1 MVDGQ
6 LGEFL
11 RARREAV
18 HPGEVGLDAGPRL
31 RRVPGLRR
39 EEVALR
45 AGISSEYY
53 IRLEQG
59 RERRPSPQVVS
70 ALARALLLDHAAE
83 DYLRRLAGL
92 SRDPDARPLTASR
105 DVAGFVG
112 ALPAN
117 PALAHDRVLE
127 VIEANPLARLRSPGF
142 HPGVNLVRAAFLD
155 DDFAALYRNRDEMR
169 MRFVAYLRLQAATP
183 PQDARLAPLVA
194 ELGAVSPEFAARWA
208 QHDVTPASS
217 GTNRFRHPLVGDF
230 DLFFERLCYAGS
242 DDPVLVIY
250 HAAPGTPGETAL
262 RELARLGAPLPSA
275 QNPLDDIQSRQ
286 TSATSRQPASMVS
299 E

>member
-18 HPGEVGLDAGPRL
+18 HPADVGLETGVRR

-45 AGISSEYY
+45 SGISAEYY

-59 RERRPSPQVVS
+59 RERRPSPRVVA

-83 DYLRRLAGL
+83 DYLRLLAGL
-92 SRDPDARPLTASR
+92 SRDPQGRPLTTSADMAALVGSL
-105 DVAGFVG
+105 AGT
-112 ALPAN
+112 PAF
-117 PALAHDRVLE
+117 AHDRVLE
-127 VIEANPLARLRSPGF
+127 VIESNPLARALSPVF
-142 HPGVNLVRAAFLD
+142 SPGVNLMRAVFLD
-155 DDFAALYRNRDEMR
+155 SRLGELYLNLDEMR
-169 MRFVAYLRLQAATP
+169 MRLVAYLRLQAAAP
-183 PQDARLAPLVA
+183 PQDPRLAPLVA
-194 ELGAVSPEFAARWA
+194 ELSDASPDFAALWA
-208 QHDVTPASS
+208 RHDVTPASS
-217 GTNRFRHPLVGDF
+217 GVNRIHHRLVGDF
-230 DLFFERLCYAGS
+230 ELRFERLCFAGS